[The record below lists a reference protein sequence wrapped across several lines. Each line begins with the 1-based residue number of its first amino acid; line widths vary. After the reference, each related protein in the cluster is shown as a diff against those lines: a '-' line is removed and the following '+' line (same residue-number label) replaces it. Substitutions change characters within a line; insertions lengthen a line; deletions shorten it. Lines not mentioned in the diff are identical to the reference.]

1 MKPFG
6 GFGQSPRF
14 HSEAI
19 PRKRANR
26 PKGDEAS
33 DASTQARKENQ
44 RRVKG
49 EALGRFPKGETL
61 WWVWA
66 KPNVPMRSSTPASER
81 TARRAMRRAAVAP
94 KPAKKTKRRVKGEAL
109 GRFPKGET
117 LWRACV
123 KPGVPKRSKTPA
135 GVMPM
140 DKPMQTTLF
149 FDQITTCAEP
159 SQRLVT
165 AGYMTKNTRNRK
177 NDACA
182 SACKRSAARILAR
195 LRQPLSQQ
203 PFACAPRQPL
213 AINPLCIRAF
223 ASLPHACFP
232 PTPALADSRVPKPHN
247 GAPRVGGACCV
258 LTRGML

>member
-1 MKPFG
+1 MACL
-6 GFGQSPRF
+6 R
-14 HSEAI
+14 EAQRPYAKRN

-26 PKGDEAS
+26 PKGDAAS
-33 DASTQARKENQ
+33 AASTQASTETKDGSRAK
-44 RRVKG
+44 
-49 EALGRFPKGETL
+49 ALVRFPKGETL
-61 WWVWA
+61 WLVWA